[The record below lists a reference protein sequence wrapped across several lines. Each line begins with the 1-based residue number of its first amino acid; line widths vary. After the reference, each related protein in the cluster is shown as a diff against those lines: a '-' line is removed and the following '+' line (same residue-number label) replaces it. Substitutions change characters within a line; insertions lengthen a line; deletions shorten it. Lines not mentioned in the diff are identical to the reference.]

1 MCGTW
6 PQKCLEETCLS
17 SCLAACLV
25 ANQSLAEPEL
35 GRLGRSEGFARWGQL
50 K

>member
-1 MCGTW
+1 MWHLATKMLGGD
-6 PQKCLEETCLS
+6 CLS
-17 SCLAACLV
+17 SCLDACLV